1 MLKYCSLFLWEVYE
15 KYCSQYIVVDLRAGN
30 LPVVEVETSVRMTG
44 AGLRSVSDYPQQEGG
59 HTRPEQ
65 YTR

>member
-1 MLKYCSLFLWEVYE
+1 MLKFCSLFLK
-15 KYCSQYIVVDLRAGN
+15 KYMRSIVVDLRAGD
-30 LPVVEVETSVRMTG
+30 LPVVEVETSVRHTG
-44 AGLRSVSDYPQQEGG
+44 VGLRSVSDYPQQEGG